1 MQISVD
7 PEGTLRVATKTT
19 QALDGLAEN
28 FDTCDR
34 ATDAVAAML
43 ANGAPSVAASVRDVA
58 AREGGHRTKAF
69 AQAHAANAS
78 LRDAVGD
85 FVRFGEKAVDEFEEL
100 RRDVER
106 AAEHGVDKIHQGI
119 SEAGRLANG
128 VAGEVRDIGED
139 AVDEVRDIG
148 RTLSD
153 LSKRHN
159 ILDL

>member
-1 MQISVD
+1 MQIAVD

-34 ATDAVAAML
+34 ATDAVAAIL
-43 ANGAPSVAASVRDVA
+43 AGGAPSVAASVRKLA

-85 FVRFGEKAVDEFEEL
+85 FVRFGEGAVKEFDKIRREAEL
-100 RRDVER
+100 
-106 AAEHGVDKIHQGI
+106 AAEYGVDKIHQGI
-119 SEAGRLANG
+119 SEVGRFANG

-153 LSKRHN
+153 LGKGHH